1 MAKRKFDEVEYGD
14 DGISDDLLNEIGEVF
29 ENQYGNDVTDSQ
41 MVQFGRELDQQQLDA
56 LDIGLDEHPE
66 QIGGGIPLFEFDF
79 QKFGLPKRWKKSA
92 ANQQRYCATLKQRR
106 NPTKN
111 DNVGKEVTEA
121 LVR

>member
-56 LDIGLDEHPE
+56 LDIGLDEHLE
-66 QIGGGIPLFEFDF
+66 QMVVVCPCLNLIFKNLVSPSGG
-79 QKFGLPKRWKKSA
+79 R
-92 ANQQRYCATLKQRR
+92 NQRR
-106 NPTKN
+106 INKDIAPH
-111 DNVGKEVTEA
+111 
-121 LVR
+121 